1 MFGKQKWA
9 SWDSLIRFS
18 VSQKEAIYP
27 QMRITI
33 CDSIQ
38 FIMHYIL
45 TSQRILKII
54 EDQHIIYFR
63 YIYQAQN
70 Y

>member
-1 MFGKQKWA
+1 
-9 SWDSLIRFS
+9 
-18 VSQKEAIYP
+18 
-27 QMRITI
+27 MRITI